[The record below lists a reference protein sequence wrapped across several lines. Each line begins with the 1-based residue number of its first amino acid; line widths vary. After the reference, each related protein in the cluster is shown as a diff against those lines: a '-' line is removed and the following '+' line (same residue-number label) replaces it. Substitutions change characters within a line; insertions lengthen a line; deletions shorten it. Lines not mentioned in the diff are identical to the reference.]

1 MAGLQASTPLGLG
14 EKANDRPAVIGICD
28 ITGEQRRRRRRPPPS
43 PEWSRRR
50 KAPMSSSTSP
60 GPLGLS
66 DAAVLLL
73 AANLASVPQLASLQA
88 LITAYPDLLHF
99 SVVLRLLLTIL
110 PETISPED
118 YLPLVYSLYRNDTA
132 TLPFDPSR
140 IPSAFI
146 DQVSNLSQ
154 AALRRRLSLFE
165 LSDIPTPRIKPEDY
179 QNTLIQWF
187 FDRARKVEEATG
199 MIDLA
204 RRLVLPDPKSFEQ
217 SPPFPPAA
225 VTLWGKGIVQVLET
239 FIFDNEGED
248 ELQLLSFEN
257 LDPDSGVRFL
267 LYRSTAE
274 TISRNVRHLIAPFAE
289 YIKVQQPEKEPWAA
303 LWEWLLDRSS
313 AGELEYV
320 ANLGSDWFGGPDDL
334 LRQFLQTSMTACYV
348 CQHSSP
354 SIRTNLHRIHVDI
367 SRLSQHLNV
376 PSTGQQIALH
386 HPETDLLASELRH
399 TSPLTTL
406 TSESL
411 QFLDNIIMSAD
422 IIAQASIKPELC
434 LREIVL
440 IHEGTEQT
448 QFQLLDQLLRTDQAW
463 TKRTEEQWRKIR
475 QSTHTLQSQ
484 SQVLA
489 KVPLETVD
497 KMIFTA
503 ILDASGIP
511 GLWLTSDG

>member
-1 MAGLQASTPLGLG
+1 MSSSASPNPLGL
-14 EKANDRPAVIGICD
+14 P
-28 ITGEQRRRRRRPPPS
+28 
-43 PEWSRRR
+43 
-50 KAPMSSSTSP
+50 
-60 GPLGLS
+60 

-88 LITAYPDLLHF
+88 LITAYPDILHF
-99 SVVLRLLLTIL
+99 SVILQLLLTIL

-118 YLPLVYSLYRNDTA
+118 YLALIYRSYRNEPA
-132 TLPFDPSR
+132 TPLSDPPQ
-140 IPSAFI
+140 IPPAFI

-154 AALRRRLSLFE
+154 STLRRKLALFE
-165 LSDIPTPRIKPEDY
+165 LSDVPKPRIQREDY
-179 QNTLIQWF
+179 ENTLIQWF

-217 SPPFPPAA
+217 SPPFPPTA
-225 VTLWGKGIVQVLET
+225 VTMWGKGIVQVLET
-239 FIFDNEGED
+239 FIFDNDDED

-257 LDPDSGVRFL
+257 LDPDSGVRLL

-274 TISRNVRHLIAPFAE
+274 TISRDVRHLIAPFAE
-289 YIKVQQPEKEPWAA
+289 YVKVQQPEKEPWAA

-313 AGELEYV
+313 AGELDYV
-320 ANLGSDWFGGPDDL
+320 ANLGNDWFGGPDEI
-334 LRQFLQTSMTACYV
+334 LRQFLRTSMTACYI

-354 SIRTNLHRIHVDI
+354 SIRTNLHRIHVNI

-376 PSTGQQIALH
+376 PSTGQQIVLH
-386 HPETDLLASELRH
+386 HPETDLLASELRDA
-399 TSPLTTL
+399 SPLTTL

-411 QFLDNIIMSAD
+411 QFFDNMIMSAD
-422 IIAQASIKPELC
+422 IIAQASIKRELC

-448 QFQLLDQLLRTDQAW
+448 QFQLLDQILRSDQTW
-463 TKRTEEQWRKIR
+463 TKRNEEQWRKIR
-475 QSTHTLQSQ
+475 QSTHWLQSQ

-489 KVPLETVD
+489 KVPLVTID
-497 KMIFTA
+497 KLIFTT
-503 ILDASGIP
+503 ILDATGIP
-511 GLWLTSDG
+511 RPVVNF

>member
-1 MAGLQASTPLGLG
+1 
-14 EKANDRPAVIGICD
+14 
-28 ITGEQRRRRRRPPPS
+28 
-43 PEWSRRR
+43 
-50 KAPMSSSTSP
+50 
-60 GPLGLS
+60 
-66 DAAVLLL
+66 
-73 AANLASVPQLASLQA
+73 
-88 LITAYPDLLHF
+88 
-99 SVVLRLLLTIL
+99 
-110 PETISPED
+110 
-118 YLPLVYSLYRNDTA
+118 
-132 TLPFDPSR
+132 
-140 IPSAFI
+140 
-146 DQVSNLSQ
+146 
-154 AALRRRLSLFE
+154 
-165 LSDIPTPRIKPEDY
+165 
-179 QNTLIQWF
+179 
-187 FDRARKVEEATG
+187 
-199 MIDLA
+199 
-204 RRLVLPDPKSFEQ
+204 
-217 SPPFPPAA
+217 
-225 VTLWGKGIVQVLET
+225 
-239 FIFDNEGED
+239 
-248 ELQLLSFEN
+248 
-257 LDPDSGVRFL
+257 
-267 LYRSTAE
+267 
-274 TISRNVRHLIAPFAE
+274 
-289 YIKVQQPEKEPWAA
+289 
-303 LWEWLLDRSS
+303 
-313 AGELEYV
+313 LEYV

-334 LRQFLQTSMTACYV
+334 LRQFLQTSMTACYI
-348 CQHSSP
+348 CQHSST
-354 SIRTNLHRIHVDI
+354 SIRTSLHRIHVDI

-411 QFLDNIIMSAD
+411 QFLDNIIASAD